1 MQSSAA
7 VVCRALVMLAFLV
20 GVPIVALSG
29 TSWPELVKRLQEKWQ
44 ELRLPAIST
53 PASASTPPPS
63 AEAPRFGAP
72 PAATLG
78 PDTAGSAVVPA
89 SYQAPL
95 GAAPFVPPSPAAPQP
110 NAQPPAA
117 VDQFV
122 YVQQRLRQLGATYYL
137 LEAWGSDQQ
146 LYRFYCKM
154 AVGGNASYTRYFE
167 ATDSN
172 PLQAM
177 AQVLHQVETW
187 RDGGARTEPGQT
199 LAGQ

>member
-53 PASASTPPPS
+53 QASASTPPPL
-63 AEAPRFGAP
+63 AEAPRFGTP

-95 GAAPFVPPSPAAPQP
+95 DAAPFAQPSPAAPQL

-137 LEAWGSDQQ
+137 LEAWGNDRQ

-172 PLQAM
+172 PHQAM
-177 AQVLHQVETW
+177 AQVLQQVETW
-187 RDGGARTEPGQT
+187 CSGGAPEK
-199 LAGQ
+199 

>member
-1 MQSSAA
+1 
-7 VVCRALVMLAFLV
+7 MLAFLV

-53 PASASTPPPS
+53 QASASTPPPL
-63 AEAPRFGAP
+63 AEAPRFGTP

-95 GAAPFVPPSPAAPQP
+95 DAAPFAQPSPAALQL

-137 LEAWGSDQQ
+137 LEAWGNDRQ

-177 AQVLHQVETW
+177 AQVLQRVETW
-187 RDGGARTEPGQT
+187 CSGGGSAPEK
-199 LAGQ
+199 

>member
-1 MQSSAA
+1 M
-7 VVCRALVMLAFLV
+7 
-20 GVPIVALSG
+20 
-29 TSWPELVKRLQEKWQ
+29 
-44 ELRLPAIST
+44 
-53 PASASTPPPS
+53 
-63 AEAPRFGAP
+63 
-72 PAATLG
+72 
-78 PDTAGSAVVPA
+78 PA
-89 SYQAPL
+89 SYQASL
-95 GAAPFVPPSPAAPQP
+95 DAALDAAPFAQPSPAAPQP

-137 LEAWGSDQQ
+137 LEAWGSDRQ

-177 AQVLHQVETW
+177 AQVLQQVETW
-187 RDGGARTEPGQT
+187 CSGGGGAPEE
-199 LAGQ
+199 